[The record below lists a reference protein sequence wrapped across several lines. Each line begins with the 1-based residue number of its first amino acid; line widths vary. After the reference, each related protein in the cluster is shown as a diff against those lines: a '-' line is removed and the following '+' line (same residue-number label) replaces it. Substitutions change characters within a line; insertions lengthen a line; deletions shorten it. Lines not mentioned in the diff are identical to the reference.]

1 MRVLTRKADESIM
14 IGDDIEVKL
23 LDIKENQV
31 KIGISAPKNVAV
43 HRRRFISR
51 FGRRTRKRRHRR
63 TPMTCPALCPSR
75 RRCVCCSTAS
85 RTRC

>member
-1 MRVLTRKADESIM
+1 MLVLTRKADESIM

-43 HRRRFISR
+43 HRREVYLAIKSENAEAAV
-51 FGRRTRKRRHRR
+51 
-63 TPMTCPALCPSR
+63 PANPRDLSDLIPG
-75 RRCVCCSTAS
+75 A
-85 RTRC
+85 